1 MVRRYRTAVRSLVLI
16 AMTAGVARMMAQE
29 IASSN
34 DPLSYRFTGQRGQVE
49 VGGPYVGMEFH
60 HSRPLPSRISF
71 YYPVANSIDLSTD
84 YWKRGDSRPMAIGI
98 QDGDGPRHWIGRDS
112 WSYIVSPHKA
122 LFTANEINFAYSIK
136 YEFCLRDPA
145 MVMTISV
152 RN

>member
-60 HSRPLPSRISF
+60 HSRPSPSRISF

-84 YWKRGDSRPMAIGI
+84 YWKRGDSRPMAAGVRVK
-98 QDGDGPRHWIGRDS
+98 GD
-112 WSYIVSPHKA
+112 
-122 LFTANEINFAYSIK
+122 SIR
-136 YEFCLRDPA
+136 CLR
-145 MVMTISV
+145 
-152 RN
+152 R